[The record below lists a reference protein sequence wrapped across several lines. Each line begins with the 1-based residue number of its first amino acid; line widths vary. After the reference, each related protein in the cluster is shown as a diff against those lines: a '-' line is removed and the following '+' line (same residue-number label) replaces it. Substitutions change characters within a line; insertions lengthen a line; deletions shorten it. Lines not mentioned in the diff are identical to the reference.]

1 MFKPLDQKNKGT
13 FIWNIMLSYFQAL
26 DGFVL
31 VVTSDG
37 TILYSTENISSHLG
51 FHQVDLVHRCLY
63 GIVHPDDHHEL
74 KVVLE
79 QTLPVVSY
87 WWSQFVYRNKKAH
100 D

>member
-1 MFKPLDQKNKGT
+1 MFYL
-13 FIWNIMLSYFQAL
+13 IISLQAL

-79 QTLPVVSY
+79 QTLPVALLSQVSLNGHPVIQTSSFY
-87 WWSQFVYRNKKAH
+87 GIYKYMKVSKL
-100 D
+100 

>member
-1 MFKPLDQKNKGT
+1 MQSFKSYLFYLILYISFFT
-13 FIWNIMLSYFQAL
+13 FQSL
-26 DGFVL
+26 DGFLL

-63 GIVHPDDHHEL
+63 GIIHPDDHHEL

-79 QTLPVVSY
+79 QTLVPTSCHSHSQVS
-87 WWSQFVYRNKKAH
+87 
-100 D
+100 